1 MEKNL
6 RGNFA
11 GEKILVI
18 GAGISGIAAA
28 LVAKRM
34 GADVLLSDSKSED
47 KITDDLTALREAGVV
62 LLLGSQ
68 TEEQLAGVTR
78 IIVSPAVPCR
88 IPLVQAAFKR
98 GIPVESEVEM
108 AYHLASSPIYA
119 ITGTNGKTTTVTL
132 VGRLFAAKYGR
143 EKTGVGG
150 NIGTPLVDEAL
161 RIGAEGALVAEISSY
176 QLEATDD
183 FHPRISAILNV
194 TPDHLLRHGTMEVY
208 QSVKEK
214 IFAQQSE
221 AENDFAV
228 LNYDDEQTRNSIFR
242 AKEKGIPVCPFS
254 TMEQLASE
262 KYGAYLKD
270 GYLTIRDDGKEIPLV
285 RPEELNIKGR
295 HNVENALA
303 AAAIAYFGGVEPEI
317 ISRVLREF
325 MPVEH
330 RIEPVRELA
339 GVKYYND
346 SKATNTDSAIKA
358 LESFQE
364 PILLIAGGDD
374 KMTDLKDFMQL
385 VKEKC
390 RKLVLVGAATE
401 RFRNEALSVGIAGA
415 DILEAGYD
423 LAKAVELCRR
433 EAKPGEIV
441 LLSPACASYD
451 MFTGFE
457 HRGRVFKE
465 IVNGLK

>member
-6 RGNFA
+6 QENFA

-28 LVAKRM
+28 LTAKRM
-34 GADVLLSDSKSED
+34 GADVILSDSKSED
-47 KITDDLTALREAGVV
+47 KITDDLTALREAGVE
-62 LLLGSQ
+62 LLLGPQ
-68 TEEQLAGVTR
+68 TEEQLAGITR
-78 IIVSPAVPCR
+78 VIASPAVPCR
-88 IPLVQAAFKR
+88 APLVQGAFKR

-108 AYHLASSPIYA
+108 AYHLAAAPIYA

-132 VGRLFAAKYGR
+132 TGQLFAAKYGR

-176 QLEATDD
+176 QLEATGD
-183 FHPRISAILNV
+183 FHPRISAILNI
-194 TPDHLLRHGTMEVY
+194 TPDHLLRHGTMEAY

-214 IFAQQSE
+214 IFAQQSA
-221 AENDFAV
+221 AEGDFAV
-228 LNYDDEQTRNSIFR
+228 LNYDDELTGKSISR

-254 TMEQLASE
+254 TVDQLAGE
-262 KYGAYLKD
+262 KYGSYLKD
-270 GYLTIRDDGKEIPLV
+270 GRLTIRDEDKEIPLV
-285 RPEELNIKGR
+285 RQSELNIKGR

-303 AAAIAYFGGVEPEI
+303 AAAIAYFGGVEPELI
-317 ISRVLREF
+317 IKVLREF

-364 PILLIAGGDD
+364 PLLLIAGGDD
-374 KMTDLKDFMQL
+374 KMTDLTDFMKL
-385 VKEKC
+385 VKAKC
-390 RKLVLVGAATE
+390 RKLVLVGAAAE
-401 RFRNEALSVGIAGA
+401 RFRNEALKGGIAGS

-433 EAKPGEIV
+433 EAKPGDVV
-441 LLSPACASYD
+441 LLSPACASFD

-465 IVNGLK
+465 IVNGLD

>member
-6 RGNFA
+6 QENFA

-18 GAGISGIAAA
+18 GAGISGTAAA
-28 LVAKRM
+28 LAAKRM
-34 GADVLLSDSKSED
+34 GADVILSDSKSED
-47 KITDDLTALREAGVV
+47 KITDDLAALREAGVE
-62 LLLGSQ
+62 LLLGPQ
-68 TEEQLAGVTR
+68 TEEQLAGITR
-78 IIVSPAVPCR
+78 VIASPAVPCR
-88 IPLVQAAFKR
+88 VPLVQAAFKR

-108 AYHLASSPIYA
+108 AYHLAASPIYA

-132 VGRLFAAKYGR
+132 TGQLFAAKYGQ

-176 QLEATDD
+176 QLEATSD
-183 FHPRISAILNV
+183 FHPRISSILNI
-194 TPDHLLRHGTMEVY
+194 TPDHLLRHGTMEAY

-214 IFAQQSE
+214 IFAQQS
-221 AENDFAV
+221 AAVGDFAV
-228 LNYDDEQTRNSIFR
+228 LNYDDELTGKSISR
-242 AKEKGIPVCPFS
+242 AKEKGISVCPFS
-254 TMEQLASE
+254 TVDQLAGE
-262 KYGAYLKD
+262 KYGSYLKD
-270 GYLTIRDDGKEIPLV
+270 GRLTIRDNGREIPLV
-285 RPEELNIKGR
+285 NQEELNIKGR

-303 AAAIAYFGGVEPEI
+303 AAAIAYFGGVESELI
-317 ISRVLREF
+317 IKVLREF

-364 PILLIAGGDD
+364 PLLLIAGGDD
-374 KMTDLKDFMQL
+374 KMTDLTDFMQM
-385 VKEKC
+385 VKARC
-390 RKLVLVGAATE
+390 RKLVLVGSAAE
-401 RFRNEALSVGIAGA
+401 RFKNEALKGGIAGP

-433 EAKPGEIV
+433 EAKPGEVV
-441 LLSPACASYD
+441 LLSPACASFD

-465 IVNGLK
+465 IVNGLD